1 MTKRPISRRKALVGL
16 ILMLAVGLI
25 GTFRSR
31 ESKQEAMVRAVLRSR
46 IGFLWLDSDGIQ
58 RFAEEFRDQFSPNER
73 WKLTLLAVAFPAYP
87 FWLGHSTP
95 FIGERLARFEAQVV
109 TAFLLGSDFFRE
121 ERDEIRTIRFVGHY
135 DPYSLIC
142 GNPCARF
149 D

>member
-73 WKLTLLAVAFPAYP
+73 
-87 FWLGHSTP
+87 
-95 FIGERLARFEAQVV
+95 
-109 TAFLLGSDFFRE
+109 
-121 ERDEIRTIRFVGHY
+121 
-135 DPYSLIC
+135 
-142 GNPCARF
+142 
-149 D
+149 